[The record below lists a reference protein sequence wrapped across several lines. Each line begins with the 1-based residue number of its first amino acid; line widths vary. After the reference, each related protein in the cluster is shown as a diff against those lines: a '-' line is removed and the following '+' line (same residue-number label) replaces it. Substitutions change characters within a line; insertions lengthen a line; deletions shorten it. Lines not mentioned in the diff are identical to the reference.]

1 MTMPSI
7 DSQPALWPATCWL
20 VTLCTDPRAWGVPLF
35 CYVAEDGR
43 VVETAV
49 TPVSGEAEYCPD
61 PVRALGCPM
70 DHPSFGLLL
79 QEALRGA
86 PQPILDTVH
95 AQVVHKPLV
104 PPGGDY
110 RHFHP
115 QLPTAGLLLTAH
127 GRVPAVA
134 IGHHGT
140 LTGVIMISACRGT
153 ATPRTGWVASDR
165 FAPDRAGFADAC
177 AGVTHGNLLA
187 EWEHTAPRLALEGA
201 ALLLKDPARRVPD
214 LVIGA
219 FVARLLEKFADH
231 QPAAARGEELLALI
245 RVAQGDVSR
254 ADLIAYADTLASLR
268 QCLVLAATKRKP
280 GREALYEEL
289 VGRPSWLTLFESIV
303 DSMMRLHQISDGGQA
318 PNQADVRRAI
328 ERVALGCRDA
338 YTEQM
343 ATLRGRVM
351 SGIGEL
357 ATRPAH
363 PRADENELERR
374 FRQTAQLFGTSGWEN
389 ARPYNAGVLAAAM
402 GGW

>member
-1 MTMPSI
+1 MWWRRRLRRCPAKLSI
-7 DSQPALWPATCWL
+7 VPIPFERWAARWTIPVLACFCRKPFVARRNRSWIRSTHKWFTNRWCRPGAI
-20 VTLCTDPRAWGVPLF
+20 TDISTRNCLPLE
-35 CYVAEDGR
+35 CCSPP
-43 VVETAV
+43 T
-49 TPVSGEAEYCPD
+49 GE
-61 PVRALGCPM
+61 
-70 DHPSFGLLL
+70 S
-79 QEALRGA
+79 
-86 PQPILDTVH
+86 
-95 AQVVHKPLV
+95 
-104 PPGGDY
+104 
-110 RHFHP
+110 
-115 QLPTAGLLLTAH
+115 
-127 GRVPAVA
+127 PAVA

-374 FRQTAQLFGTSGWEN
+374 FRQTAQLLGTSGWEN